1 MSVHALGA
9 ILFFAGSSAG
19 VDAPGAVLPAS
30 VRAMPMTIF
39 DSRGAA
45 LPMPSAPS
53 KTEVGA
59 SAEVPATSP
68 AQLASAA
75 ETGHTHVTEPG
86 EIVVTSR
93 ARSVPGDPLQELNFA
108 TFQVTQAVD
117 DAVVRPAAM
126 AYSRIVPEPIRLG
139 VRNFLDNL
147 QQPVVFANFVLQHK
161 IGKAAETF
169 VRFGINSTIGVLG
182 LFDFAKRKPFR
193 LPNRKNGFAYT
204 MGFYGIKSG
213 PFLFLPVVG
222 PTTARDL
229 VGLVIDRLLLPV
241 AIGRAFRK
249 PQVALPLAVLG
260 QLDQRDQF
268 DEKIEALKG
277 DTSGFYTATRE
288 EYLKDRQAYIDELR
302 GTQKTRAVP
311 AMPLPPP
318 VPR

>member
-1 MSVHALGA
+1 MA
-9 ILFFAGSSAG
+9 ILDSHRSSLPIPFAPRATD
-19 VDAPGAVLPAS
+19 VPA
-30 VRAMPMTIF
+30 
-39 DSRGAA
+39 
-45 LPMPSAPS
+45 
-53 KTEVGA
+53 K
-59 SAEVPATSP
+59 AEVPATASVEM
-68 AQLASAA
+68 ASAA

-93 ARSVPGDPLQELNFA
+93 ARNVPGDPLQALNFA
-108 TFQVTQAVD
+108 SFQITQAVD
-117 DAVVRPAAM
+117 EAVVRPAAM

-147 QQPVVFANFVLQHK
+147 QQPVVFANFLLQHK

-182 LFDFAKRKPFR
+182 LFDFAKRKPFS
-193 LPNRKNGFAYT
+193 LPNRKNGFGYT

-229 VGLVIDRLLLPV
+229 VGLVLDRLLLPI

-302 GTQKTRAVP
+302 SKRKVPAVP
-311 AMPLPPP
+311 SMPAVAP
-318 VPR
+318 VTR